1 MIVAPAASETP
12 THSTEPIKKGEEQDR
27 KVGEKEERER
37 EIITMTCENS
47 LRLYYV
53 YLICFDPLGFEI
65 MFA

>member
-1 MIVAPAASETP
+1 MWLLLHQKHPLTQPSQSRRGKSKTGKWER
-12 THSTEPIKKGEEQDR
+12 R
-27 KVGEKEERER
+27 KRER